1 MLTGGGKTMVFSE
14 IAPKYIEQYDKTVMV
29 LTHRSEL
36 CKQTSTTL
44 KKLTVPNRIINSKT
58 NNFKNNSPCYVAM
71 VETLR
76 NRIKTKKIKTKNVGL
91 VIIDEAHHNSF
102 R

>member
-14 IAPKYIEQYDKTVMV
+14 IARKYIEQYAKTVMV

-71 VETLR
+71 V
-76 NRIKTKKIKTKNVGL
+76 
-91 VIIDEAHHNSF
+91 
-102 R
+102 